1 MYEIWMYVHNVPA
14 LTVQI
19 CRGGWMCG
27 RILAVSCSRRSS
39 PPTSQ
44 SHSSGSS
51 SPSVI
56 ICNCALWLMRP
67 IRFWSRLLSNSWK
80 YFSLILVPK
89 WSPFWCLWRELKY
102 CACNNPPTFFDFR
115 SFVGSNVGK
124 RQVARQ
130 LHLQKCFLHIV
141 YKNCHYSILIV
152 ID

>member
-1 MYEIWMYVHNVPA
+1 MYEIWMYVRNVPA

-56 ICNCALWLMRP
+56 ITVLCGPWGPLDLKVNCFLIVGNIFLWYWFLNGP
-67 IRFWSRLLSNSWK
+67 RFGVFGGNWNTVRATTRLHFLTSGV
-80 YFSLILVPK
+80 SLGAMY
-89 WSPFWCLWRELKY
+89 S
-102 CACNNPPTFFDFR
+102 
-115 SFVGSNVGK
+115 K